1 MANKMGFAGK
11 LYYHATLI
19 TSNTV
24 PSTWT
29 SVTAAQ
35 DVTIND
41 SMREVDVETK
51 GADGI
56 EETEPGSI
64 MGGIEFTVLYDAS
77 DSVVTAIETAYRAR
91 TAMAWALMDA
101 TWATGVKGTIF
112 NGKVTKFEKSQPV
125 KDTQK
130 VSITVKPCFGSYFR
144 AHTAS

>member
-11 LYYHATLI
+11 LYYHATLL
-19 TSNTV
+19 TSSTV
-24 PSTWT
+24 PSSWT
-29 SVTAAQ
+29 IVGNAQ
-35 DVTIND
+35 DVTIMD

-56 EETEPGSI
+56 EETEPSST
-64 MGGIEFTVLYDAS
+64 MGGIEFTMIYDAA
-77 DSVVTAIETAYRAR
+77 DAVATAFETAYRAR
-91 TAMAWALMDA
+91 TALAWGAMDA

-112 NGKVTKFEKSQPV
+112 NGKITKFEKSQPV

-130 VSITVKPCFGSYFR
+130 VSITVKPCLGSYFR